1 MTARVGRALAL
12 GALTIALVGCAGA
25 GRDDDDSSGASG
37 TSLPEMA
44 ADAPTGAETA
54 GDAGGGTDVA
64 TVATVDPDV
73 ATDDRAVIYTASLSV
88 AVDDVRA
95 ATAQARAA
103 ATAAGGRLHDE
114 QSSGTGET
122 ASATLVLKVP
132 PDRFDGVLDELAAL
146 GEERSRTVKADDV
159 TAEVVDLEARI
170 KSAQASVDRTRALLA
185 QAKEIGEI
193 VVVESELAKREATLE
208 QLQGQQRV
216 LEGSV
221 AMATVTV
228 QLLTRDLAGP
238 AEDDDDGLP
247 GPLDALETGA
257 SSVVAVFS
265 VALLALAVALPWL
278 PIVAAALA
286 VVWWVRRRRS
296 PAARPAAPSAPT
308 A

>member
-1 MTARVGRALAL
+1 
-12 GALTIALVGCAGA
+12 
-25 GRDDDDSSGASG
+25 
-37 TSLPEMA
+37 
-44 ADAPTGAETA
+44 
-54 GDAGGGTDVA
+54 
-64 TVATVDPDV
+64 
-73 ATDDRAVIYTASLSV
+73 
-88 AVDDVRA
+88 VRA

-114 QSSGTGET
+114 QSSGTET

-146 GEERSRTVKADDV
+146 GEERNRTVKADDV

-170 KSAQASVDRTRALLA
+170 KSASASVDRTRALHA
-185 QAKEIGEI
+185 QATTVGEI
-193 VVVESELAKREATLE
+193 VVVESELAKREAALE

-228 QLLTRDLAGP
+228 QLSTRDLAGP

-247 GPLDALETGA
+247 GPLDALEAGA

-278 PIVAAALA
+278 PIVAASLA

>member
-12 GALTIALVGCAGA
+12 GAVTIALVGCGSA
-25 GRDDDDSSGASG
+25 GRDGDDSSGSSAR
-37 TSLPEMA
+37 PETA

-54 GDAGGGTDVA
+54 GDAGGGADVN

-146 GEERSRTVKADDV
+146 GEERNRTVKADDV
-159 TAEVVDLEARI
+159 TAEVVDLEART

-185 QAKEIGEI
+185 QATTVGEI
-193 VVVESELAKREATLE
+193 VVVESELAKREAALE
-208 QLQGQQRV
+208 QLLGQQRV

-228 QLLTRDLAGP
+228 QLSTRDLAGP

-247 GPLDALETGA
+247 GPLDALEAGA

-278 PIVAAALA
+278 PIVAAAQA
-286 VVWWVRRRRS
+286 VVWWVRRRR
-296 PAARPAAPSAPT
+296 APVALPTAPT
-308 A
+308 PPAV

>member
-12 GALTIALVGCAGA
+12 GALTIALVGCGSA
-25 GRDDDDSSGASG
+25 GRDGDDSSGSSQ
-37 TSLPEMA
+37 TA

-146 GEERSRTVKADDV
+146 GEERNRTVKADDV

-170 KSAQASVDRTRALLA
+170 KSASASVDRTRALLA
-185 QAKEIGEI
+185 QATTVGEI
-193 VVVESELAKREATLE
+193 VVVESELAKREAALE

-228 QLLTRDLAGP
+228 QLSTRDLAGP

-247 GPLDALETGA
+247 GPLDALEAGA

-278 PIVAAALA
+278 PIVAASLA